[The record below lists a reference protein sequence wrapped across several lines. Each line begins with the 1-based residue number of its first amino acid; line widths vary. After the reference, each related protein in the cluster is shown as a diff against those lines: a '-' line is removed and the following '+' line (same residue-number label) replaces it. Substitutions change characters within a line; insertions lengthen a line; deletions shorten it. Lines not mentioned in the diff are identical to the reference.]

1 MDWLLLVGLGVVWV
15 AFLLPSLNGRKAV
28 SSSPS
33 TTVEEFEHNMDLL
46 AETDGSSPSPDP
58 GRRVLS
64 PRKGERFV
72 GTKARERAR
81 IRDRRRRVLVA
92 LSEATGLTFLIGL
105 VPPLRSLWAV
115 TAILGVALLGYVW
128 LLVRL
133 KDIESGKVE
142 DRRAAAAP
150 VQTTHYQA
158 AALQYSAGQRYV
170 AQSTGNVAR
179 ASYAGL
185 SAMGEGEDQVHVVVR
200 PT

>member
-92 LSEATGLTFLIGL
+92 LAEATGLTFLIGL
-105 VPPLRSLWAV
+105 VPPLRSLWAI

-133 KDIESGKVE
+133 KEIESGKIE
-142 DRRAAAAP
+142 DRRGAAAP

-158 AALQYSAGQRYV
+158 AASQYSAGQRYV